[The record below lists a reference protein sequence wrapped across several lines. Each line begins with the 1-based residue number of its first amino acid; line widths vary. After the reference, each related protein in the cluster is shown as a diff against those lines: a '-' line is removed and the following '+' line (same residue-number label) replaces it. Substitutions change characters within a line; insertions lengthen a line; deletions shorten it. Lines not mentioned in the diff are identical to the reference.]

1 MPKVALNDSYV
12 TIWRGKDCL
21 SFIDGLSSN
30 LVIGLPRNNV
40 IQTAI
45 LDKNAKIIDFI
56 TILNLGEF
64 LAVVGYASNFES
76 MIKFVTPRILQSDV
90 NISDISSLNDIFVSY
105 DITNEMITGT
115 CETIDGITHAKIY
128 HNMTL
133 CIASKNIATN
143 CEEMDKEF
151 HEWRIMNL
159 IPWHGYEIIRGKLP
173 YACGLNNFVH
183 DAKGCYTGQE
193 ILTRMRTR
201 NKGMKELKRIYNEDL
216 NSEKITTK
224 GDSYSLVI
232 VNQ

>member
-64 LAVVGYASNFES
+64 LAVVGDASNFES
-76 MIKFVTPRILQSDV
+76 MINFVTPRILQSDV

-105 DITNEMITGT
+105 DIVNEMETGT

-128 HNMTL
+128 DNMTL
-133 CIASKNIATN
+133 CIASKNIGTSW
-143 CEEMDKEF
+143 EEIDQEF
-151 HEWRIMNL
+151 HEWRIKNL
-159 IPWHGYEIIRGKLP
+159 IPWYGYEIISGKLP
-173 YACGLNNFVH
+173 YACGLNQFVH

-201 NKGMKELKRIYNEDL
+201 NKGIKELKRIYNEDL
-216 NSEKITTK
+216 ASHKITTK
-224 GDSYSLVI
+224 GDTYSLVI